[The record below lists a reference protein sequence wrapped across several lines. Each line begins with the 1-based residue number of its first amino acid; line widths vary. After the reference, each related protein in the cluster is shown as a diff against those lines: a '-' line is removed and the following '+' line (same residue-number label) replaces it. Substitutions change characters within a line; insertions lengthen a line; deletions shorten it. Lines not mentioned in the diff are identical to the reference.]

1 MELLVL
7 GLNHRTAAVSVR
19 ERVAVPGD
27 ELPGVLE
34 ALHAAPVIREV
45 MLLSTCNRMEV
56 VCVPRGTDRRDAVE
70 RTLEGF
76 LAARGEVSREALGP
90 ALYRHWGRDAA
101 LHLMRTAASLDSLV
115 VGEPQILGQVK
126 DAFEAA
132 CAAGTVG
139 STLHL
144 VLQRVFAVAKRVR
157 TESGIGRSAVSVGS
171 MAAELAQSI
180 FGDLRKSDVALVG
193 AGEMAEQAADKLQS
207 AGARSVTVLNRSL
220 ERAERLA
227 DTKGWRARALSDL
240 PRFLETADVV
250 ISSTAARDHVITAA
264 MVRGA
269 LGKRRYRPLFI
280 VDIALPRDVAPEVGN
295 LERVYLYNIDDLDQ
309 VIAENRERRQQEAD
323 RAEAYVRE
331 EVERFAAEI
340 RGQRVKPVI
349 MALRTKYLDIALAE
363 VERTIKRLPTLGEQD
378 QEALRRTAMAI
389 VNKFLHEPLSAL
401 KESARGEDA
410 DRAVDWALRMFALEL
425 DPGALLGATSAE
437 DGGELDRRA
446 SAKEDSA

>member
-1 MELLVL
+1 MELLVI

-19 ERVAVPGD
+19 ERVAVPSD
-27 ELPGVLE
+27 ELPGVLA
-34 ALHAAPVIREV
+34 ALHAAPAIREV

-56 VCVPRGTDRRDAVE
+56 VCVPRGTDRREAVE
-70 RTLEGF
+70 RTIEGF
-76 LAARGEVSREALGP
+76 LAARGEVSREALAP
-90 ALYRHWGRDAA
+90 VLYRHWGRDAA

-144 VLQRVFAVAKRVR
+144 VLQRVFSVAKRVR

-180 FGDLRKSDVALVG
+180 FGDLKKSDVALVG
-193 AGEMAEQAADKLQS
+193 AGEMAEQAADKLQA

-227 DTKGWRARALSDL
+227 DTKGWRARALAEL
-240 PRFLETADVV
+240 PQFLESADVV
-250 ISSTAARDHVITAA
+250 ISSTAARDHVITVE
-264 MVRGA
+264 MVRAA
-269 LGKRRYRPLFI
+269 LGRRRYRPLFI
-280 VDIALPRDVAPEVGN
+280 VDIALPRDVAPEVAE

-309 VIAENRERRQQEAD
+309 VIAENREKRQQEAE
-323 RAEAYVRE
+323 RAEAHVRE
-331 EVERFAAEI
+331 EVEKFEAEV

-349 MALRTKYLDIALAE
+349 MALRAKYLEIALAE
-363 VERTIKRLPTLGEQD
+363 VERTIKRLPSLGDQD
-378 QEALRRTAMAI
+378 QEALRRTATAI
-389 VNKFLHEPLSAL
+389 VNKFLHEPLSTL

-410 DRAVDWALRMFALEL
+410 DRAVDWALRMFALDL
-425 DPGALLGATSAE
+425 DPGALLGDAPAG
-437 DGGELDRRA
+437 DGDEANGAAPKAADGR
-446 SAKEDSA
+446 